1 MFVTVQLLEDTPAVL
16 SLCKPW
22 KKMDICF
29 GETNHGSLKCVVRLE
44 LSVSTCGL
52 PRRASYA
59 SAPCCVCPFAVVG
72 LCSLVLLGCTKWPPV
87 CTTFP
92 LLVVVLL
99 RLSHVYVQLRYVSS
113 AYGHSKMATDKDGS
127 EVSLTL
133 PQPTCLSA
141 HQCPRRRR
149 RR

>member
-1 MFVTVQLLEDTPAVL
+1 
-16 SLCKPW
+16 
-22 KKMDICF
+22 MDICF
-29 GETNHGSLKCVVRLE
+29 GETNHGSLKRVVRLE

-52 PRRASYA
+52 PRPASYA
-59 SAPCCVCPFAVVG
+59 SAPCCVCPFAVVD
-72 LCSLVLLGCTKWPPV
+72 LCSLVFLGCTKWSPV

-113 AYGHSKMATDKDGS
+113 AYGHSIMATDKDGS

-133 PQPTCLSA
+133 PQPTCLSTQVSEEEEDVA
-141 HQCPRRRR
+141 HLTSNDR
-149 RR
+149 